1 MKTTL
6 TINDIA
12 RLANVSKTTVSFVLN
27 NKEGISDETR
37 KKVLSVIEEHN
48 YKPSLNSLRL
58 NYHKSFT
65 IAVVFE
71 QSESLFSNF
80 FYANI
85 MNALLKRCIHYNYSL
100 VYTEFIQEDDS
111 ISLPE
116 NVLTKDVDGVIF
128 LHDIPTSIIDTLNTI
143 DMPFIVVDDHSEQ
156 DGIPSV
162 KADYRLAARTA
173 VDYLIEQGHKKIGFI
188 GNTALPAFYSQVFSG
203 YEKSIK
209 NANLS
214 INPAWCSQQ
223 CVDRES
229 IEAFIEQLFELEEQP
244 TALFCMED
252 LLAIE
257 VIRCLQKNKKHVPED
272 YSVIAIDDI
281 ILSGL
286 IYPGLTTVSL
296 DKEQI
301 GLNAVDILMEMINNN
316 NPKSMVI
323 SSNEIVIRES
333 VQSLN

>member
-1 MKTTL
+1 MKDTL

-27 NKEGISDETR
+27 NRNGISEETR
-37 KKVLSVIEEHN
+37 KKVLSVIEKYN

-71 QSESLFSNF
+71 QADSVFNNL

-85 MNALLKRCIHYNYSL
+85 MNALLKRCIHHNYSL
-100 VYTEFIQEDDS
+100 VYTEFLQEGELL
-111 ISLPE
+111 SLPD

-128 LHDIPTSIIDTLNTI
+128 LHDIPASIIETLHSI
-143 DMPFIVVDDHSEQ
+143 AMPFVVVDDHS
-156 DGIPSV
+156 DHNSIHAV
-162 KADYRLAARTA
+162 KADYKLAAHTA
-173 VDYLIEQGHKKIGFI
+173 VRYLIDNGHKKIGFI
-188 GNTALPAFYSQVFSG
+188 GNRTLPAFHSQVFSG
-203 YEKSIK
+203 YTNALHEAGLVENPLWYSDTCLDRDSIK
-209 NANLS
+209 KYMKNL
-214 INPAWCSQQ
+214 
-223 CVDRES
+223 
-229 IEAFIEQLFELEEQP
+229 LEVSEQP
-244 TALFCMED
+244 TAFFCMED

-257 VIRCLQKNKKHVPED
+257 VIRCLQENQKQIPDD

-301 GLNAVDILMEMINNN
+301 GLNAVDILMELINGNK
-316 NPKSMVI
+316 PKNITI

-333 VQSLN
+333 VKAIN